1 MKTLL
6 LAFVA
11 ASFMGCAH
19 RIGPAVLSFQNGDSL
34 EDVKSV
40 LGEPVAFM
48 PWDGGMA
55 YTFRGGGDLCSLV
68 FKEDKLTARACGNDP
83 KHVSVGRAIG
93 AFSKGMS
100 DGMRQ

>member
-1 MKTLL
+1 MLL
-6 LAFVA
+6 WVMAVIL
-11 ASFMGCAH
+11 MGCAH
-19 RIGPAVLSFQNGDSL
+19 RIGPTVLAFQDGDTL
-34 EDVKSV
+34 EDVKAV

-48 PWDGGMA
+48 PWNGGMA